1 MLRTNLS
8 TRPFYN
14 ERAVQLIL
22 GVVVLI
28 VLAVTAFNVAEL
40 IRLTTS
46 QRMLGAHAVE
56 SEREAARLRADA
68 AAIRAQINEKDLE
81 VVANAAREA
90 NGIIDQRAFSW
101 SELFDQ
107 LEQTLP
113 DDVRITAV
121 DPSLGEK
128 GEFVILINVQAR
140 RSEDVDAFIESLEK
154 TGSFRDVI
162 TPAEQTRQ
170 RRPARRDDQ
179 GDLPSSGGVA
189 WLATCTGRRS
199 SSASHESTGAR
210 SCRSRSRCW
219 ST

>member
-14 ERAVQLIL
+14 ERAVQLAL
-22 GVVVLI
+22 GVIVII

-40 IRLTTS
+40 VRLNAS
-46 QRMLGAHAVE
+46 QRTLGAHAAD
-56 SEREAARLRADA
+56 SEGEAARLRREA
-68 AAIRAQINEKDLE
+68 ATIRGQINAKDLE
-81 VVANAAREA
+81 TVAGAAREA

-121 DPSLGEK
+121 DPTLTKEGQ
-128 GEFVILINVQAR
+128 FVIQIVVEAR
-140 RSEDVDAFIESLEK
+140 RSEDVDQFIESLEK

-162 TPAEQTRQ
+162 TPQEVTNDKGLLEAIVRATYI
-170 RRPARRDDQ
+170 RPEAPR
-179 GDLPSSGGVA
+179 G
-189 WLATCTGRRS
+189 
-199 SSASHESTGAR
+199 
-210 SCRSRSRCW
+210 
-219 ST
+219 